1 MEIKKLEIGLIISES
16 RPMIILGLDGN
27 IHIDYNCLC
36 KGLKDNDVV
45 LFEDSSSNNTLQY
58 VISIKEFHYYS
69 IYDTNLSRWEME
81 NNNDKDIYNNT
92 NHVCVPI
99 KLINEND
106 KFIFDHGDGFLSV
119 LYCKTKHNVYANW
132 IYNGMTIIRHCLNND
147 KDGCKSIIEEINE
160 IEESIN
166 HFNKNQTLEKFR
178 IMNKET
184 FLSRPGKDDYYFV
197 DKVSTQFED
206 KYIDSLFPTIN
217 ECIYK
222 DYGYCEAHTMA
233 IELDDSEYDEEVKQL
248 VEEAKQKYDKDKHR
262 LYLLCEKLSNYMV
275 KKEKNYNENF
285 DVQAV
290 FFNLMKKVIRNKVL
304 IN

>member
-27 IHIDYNCLC
+27 IHIDYKCLC
-36 KGLKDNDVV
+36 KGLKNNDVV
-45 LFEDSSSNNTLQY
+45 LFEDSGSNNTLQY

-69 IYDTNLSRWEME
+69 IYDINLSGWEME
-81 NNNDKDIYNNT
+81 HNNDKEIYNNT

-99 KLINEND
+99 KLIKENE
-106 KFIFDHGDGFLSV
+106 KFILDLGNGSSSV
-119 LYCKTKHNVYANW
+119 LYCKVRHNVYANW
-132 IYNGMTIIRHCLNND
+132 IDNGMPIIRHYLNKS
-147 KDGCKSIIEEINE
+147 KDSCKSIIEEINE

-166 HFNKNQTLEKFR
+166 HFNINQTLEK
-178 IMNKET
+178 

-197 DKVSTQFED
+197 DKVSTKFED

-262 LYLLCEKLSNYMV
+262 LYLLCEKLSNYMM
-275 KKEKNYNENF
+275 KKEKYYNEKF
-285 DVQAV
+285 DIQAV
-290 FFNLMKKVIRNKVL
+290 FFNLMKNVIKREKL